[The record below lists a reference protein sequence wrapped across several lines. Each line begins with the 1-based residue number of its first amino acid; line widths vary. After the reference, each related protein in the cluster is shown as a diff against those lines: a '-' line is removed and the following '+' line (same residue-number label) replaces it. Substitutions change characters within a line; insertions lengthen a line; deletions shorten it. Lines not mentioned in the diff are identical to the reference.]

1 MFPEMEQVLTMLVS
15 NLLDGRFKDDPALS
29 LYGPWIPNADGLD
42 SVVRT
47 ALGAIDENILSLQG
61 QTVTVER
68 QASPFIPHR
77 LALCYQNVHF

>member
-29 LYGPWIPNADGLD
+29 WYWPWIRNAGGLD

-61 QTVTVER
+61 QMITVGR
-68 QASPFIPHR
+68 
-77 LALCYQNVHF
+77 